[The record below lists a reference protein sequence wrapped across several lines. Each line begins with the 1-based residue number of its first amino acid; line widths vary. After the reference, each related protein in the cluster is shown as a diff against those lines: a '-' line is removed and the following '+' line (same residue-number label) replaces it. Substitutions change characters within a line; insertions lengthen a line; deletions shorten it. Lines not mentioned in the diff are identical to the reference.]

1 MKNRDSNENIYRN
14 MEKPYALLQVHIL
27 FSFHTLNIY
36 YFVKPM
42 QIYGI
47 FTEYPWKIMENMRK
61 IIPFLSISF
70 HNLFRMTRFSRSF
83 LRSFLEKI
91 GEFRRKSENIGEK
104 WRISE
109 TSFRFHSFS
118 FHFIPLHSTSF
129 HFHSIFFLFIPQ
141 PLDFL
146 PQMLN
151 LTIHNKKVIFLFG
164 RT

>member
-1 MKNRDSNENIYRN
+1 
-14 MEKPYALLQVHIL
+14 
-27 FSFHTLNIY
+27 
-36 YFVKPM
+36 M

-83 LRSFLEKI
+83 SVVFSVI
-91 GEFRRKSENIGEK
+91 SGENR
-104 WRISE
+104 RISE
-109 TSFRFHSFS
+109 KNGEYRRKMEDIGDIFPFS
-118 FHFIPLHSTSF
+118 FLFFPLHYT
-129 HFHSIFFLFIPQ
+129 FIPQ